1 MCVVYLPTDVFNSP
15 AIVFFRILDI
25 GLAGGM
31 PYLYLYNVY
40 LRILPTDLSILSSD
54 RNKIKIFASIIWI
67 LEFS

>member
-1 MCVVYLPTDVFNSP
+1 MVVVYLPTDAFNSP
-15 AIVFFRILDI
+15 LSVFFRILDI
-25 GLAGGM
+25 GLAVSM

-40 LRILPTDLSILSSD
+40 LRILPTDLSILSSG